1 MGADIMNRCHPSNV
15 QPMQRWLSLL
25 RSRWGETD
33 LLLTQRTQRLKDQLL
48 SMQEQD
54 ILLDDLIE
62 WMMTKEKKL
71 NKDRRAE
78 VRPSVEQIKQ
88 LIREHE
94 LFENELRQASR
105 RTIAGSKPIVSK
117 YCKIPVERILFVFA

>member
-1 MGADIMNRCHPSNV
+1 MPEQECELQSRADSFDQLAPELRLREPDLSNTLAMGADIMNRCHPSNV
-15 QPMQRWLSLL
+15 QPMQRCLSLL

-62 WMMTKEKKL
+62 WMKTKEKKL

-78 VRPSVEQIKQ
+78 VPSSVEQIEQ

-94 LFENELRQASR
+94 LF
-105 RTIAGSKPIVSK
+105 
-117 YCKIPVERILFVFA
+117 